1 MNKTAMLIL
10 VVTASITAIGS
21 YNIAAHV
28 EDDTPVCIKEG
39 NNLTTCTTDNMVCY
53 LDSMS
58 ITCDIAPDM
67 PAIDT
72 TGRVRQ
78 LMRGRK

>member
-39 NNLTTCTTDNMVCY
+39 NNLTN
-53 LDSMS
+53 SMS